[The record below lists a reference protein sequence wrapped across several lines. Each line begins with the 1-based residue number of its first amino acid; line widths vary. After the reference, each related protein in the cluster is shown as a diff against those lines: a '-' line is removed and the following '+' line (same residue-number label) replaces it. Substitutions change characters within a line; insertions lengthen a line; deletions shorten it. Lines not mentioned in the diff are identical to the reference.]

1 MTSAPDPMPFT
12 AHVEAF
18 DLHCRFEERAAILE
32 YDGGFSRLVAEG
44 LARAEVYGDG
54 PAFDPGRQS

>member
-1 MTSAPDPMPFT
+1 MTGTPDAMPFA

-18 DLHCRFEERAAILE
+18 DLHCRYEERAAILE

-44 LARAEVYGDG
+44 LARAEVYGDR
-54 PAFDPGRQS
+54 PAVDPGKPS

>member
-1 MTSAPDPMPFT
+1 MTDTPQPMPFA

-18 DLHCRFEERAAILE
+18 DLHGQYEERAAILE

-44 LARAEVYGDG
+44 LARMEVYGDR
-54 PAFDPGRQS
+54 PAFHRSEPR